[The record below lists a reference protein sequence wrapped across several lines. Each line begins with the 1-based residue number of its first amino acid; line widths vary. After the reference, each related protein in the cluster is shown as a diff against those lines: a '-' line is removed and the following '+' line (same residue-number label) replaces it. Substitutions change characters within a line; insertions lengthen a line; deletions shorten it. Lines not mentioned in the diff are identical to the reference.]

1 MHFIINYIDQALGDQ
16 NGILGVKWGETNFS
30 NVGGDK
36 CSVMT
41 SYVLSWA
48 DNNGLKVWQKI
59 VRYIRMAQPAEDQSL
74 TLGAPW
80 GRMHGTAVKRYNRI
94 FLQ

>member
-1 MHFIINYIDQALGDQ
+1 MGA
-16 NGILGVKWGETNFS
+16 KWGETNFS

-59 VRYIRMAQPAEDQSL
+59 VRYIRMAQPVVDVGGFMGSHA
-74 TLGAPW
+74 W
-80 GRMHGTAVKRYNRI
+80 HCC
-94 FLQ
+94 

>member
-1 MHFIINYIDQALGDQ
+1 MGA
-16 NGILGVKWGETNFS
+16 KWGETNFS

-59 VRYIRMAQPAEDQSL
+59 VRYIRMAQPAE
-74 TLGAPW
+74 
-80 GRMHGTAVKRYNRI
+80 AVVDVGGSMGSHAWHCC
-94 FLQ
+94 

>member
-1 MHFIINYIDQALGDQ
+1 MLD
-16 NGILGVKWGETNFS
+16 
-30 NVGGDK
+30 GGDK

-59 VRYIRMAQPAEDQSL
+59 VRYIRMAQPAEAGGEDQSL

>member
-1 MHFIINYIDQALGDQ
+1 MGA
-16 NGILGVKWGETNFS
+16 KWGETNFS

-59 VRYIRMAQPAEDQSL
+59 VRYIRMAQPTSREAGGEDQSL

-80 GRMHGTAVKRYNRI
+80 GRMHGTAVKWYNRI

>member
-1 MHFIINYIDQALGDQ
+1 MGA
-16 NGILGVKWGETNFS
+16 KWGETNFS

-59 VRYIRMAQPAEDQSL
+59 VRYIRMAQCRRRRGSVVDVGL
-74 TLGAPW
+74 
-80 GRMHGTAVKRYNRI
+80 HGVAYMALLLNGIIVFFCNK
-94 FLQ
+94 FLWLHF

>member
-1 MHFIINYIDQALGDQ
+1 MGA
-16 NGILGVKWGETNFS
+16 KWGETNFS

-41 SYVLSWA
+41 SYILSWA

-59 VRYIRMAQPAEDQSL
+59 VRYIRMAQPTSREAGGEDQSL
-74 TLGAPW
+74 ILGAPW